1 MPVKQWD
8 DVSLI
13 KNYILRPHGSNSIGL
28 DQDENDVPD
37 TICGLDQTHERGI
50 LRWLKFSNQE
60 LPPLIFGIPAS
71 KSAPSGRYVHSEIML
86 NRSSL
91 LNGTFFDQDYQ
102 SNRP

>member
-28 DQDENDVPD
+28 DENDVPD
-37 TICGLDQTHERGI
+37 TMCGLGQTHERGI
-50 LRWLKFSNQE
+50 LRRLKFSNQE

-71 KSAPSGRYVHSEIML
+71 KSAPSGRYLHSEIML

>member
-37 TICGLDQTHERGI
+37 TICGLGQTHERGI
-50 LRWLKFSNQE
+50 LR
-60 LPPLIFGIPAS
+60 
-71 KSAPSGRYVHSEIML
+71 
-86 NRSSL
+86 
-91 LNGTFFDQDYQ
+91 
-102 SNRP
+102 